1 MTNTESKIIDWIR
14 KNIIVLF
21 LVAVT
26 ILGLLLRW
34 LGRDFESGD
43 FKSFLNP
50 WWNRIEIAGFD
61 GLATKVGN
69 YNIPYQIITYLLT
82 LLPFKALYAYK
93 LLSVVFDFVLAVACA
108 LLVNIS
114 AKNKSNAKS
123 ALTYGLVFCSV
134 TIIFNSAFWAQ
145 CDSIYVAFIILAL
158 YFVKRGSTVL
168 PFVFLGLSLAFKLQ
182 VAFILPF
189 FVYYYFTSKKVSI
202 LNFFIIPLVDI
213 ILCLPAVIVGRPVWD
228 IIGVYLEQTDY
239 GKLISFNY
247 PNLYMLMVN
256 VQNSEYYYMFKVF
269 SIILTFAVLI
279 AALVMLV
286 YRRVDLSNSY
296 NLLVTALWSAFTCIM
311 FLSSMHERYAYL
323 IDVLAIILAVITL
336 KKRWVIIALALNFIS
351 LVGYCNYLFLYPV
364 IELKKSAVI
373 NTAVYFAVS
382 YILVKEVILNGRT
395 NSDKKGADSKEQFE
409 FNVSKNSV
417 K

>member
-1 MTNTESKIIDWIR
+1 MTKIESKIIDWIR

-21 LVAVT
+21 LIAVT
-26 ILGLLLRW
+26 VLGLLLRW
-34 LGRDFESGD
+34 FGRDFESGD

-50 WWNRIEIAGFD
+50 WWNRIEPAGID

-82 LLPFKALYAYK
+82 LLPLGALYSYK

-108 LLVNIS
+108 LLVNAS
-114 AKNKSNAKS
+114 VKNKSNIKA
-123 ALTYGLVFCSV
+123 ALTYSLVFCSV
-134 TIIFNSAFWAQ
+134 PVIFNSAFWAQ

-158 YFVKRGSTVL
+158 YFVKKESTVL
-168 PFVFLGLSLAFKLQ
+168 PFVFLGFSLAFKLQ
-182 VAFILPF
+182 VVFILPF
-189 FVYYYFTSKKVSI
+189 FVYYYFTNKKVSI

-213 ILCLPAVIVGRPVWD
+213 ILCLPAVILGRPIWD

-256 VQNSEYYYMFKVF
+256 VQNGEYYYMFKAF

-279 AALVMLV
+279 AALALLV
-286 YRRVDLSNSY
+286 YKRTDLSDSY
-296 NLLVTALWSAFTCIM
+296 NLLVTALWSSFTCLM

-323 IDVLAIILAVITL
+323 IDILAILLAVITF
-336 KKRWVIIALALNFIS
+336 KKRWVIIALVLNFIS
-351 LVGYCNYLFLYPV
+351 LVGYCNYLFAYPV
-364 IELKKSAVI
+364 IELKQSAVI
-373 NTAVYFAVS
+373 NIAVYFAIS
-382 YILVKEVILNGRT
+382 YVFVKEIVLNG
-395 NSDKKGADSKEQFE
+395 KKISYKKDIGNKESCD
-409 FNVSKNSV
+409 NKA
-417 K
+417 